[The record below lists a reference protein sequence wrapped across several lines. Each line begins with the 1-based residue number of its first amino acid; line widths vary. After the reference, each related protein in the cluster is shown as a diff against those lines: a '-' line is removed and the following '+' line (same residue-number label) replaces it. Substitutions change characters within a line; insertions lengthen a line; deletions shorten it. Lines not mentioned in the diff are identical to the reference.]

1 MFSANEGCL
10 SQFQIDHYMHYAYSN
25 LGAIILEST
34 AISAKGRITKND
46 LCLYNN
52 KHVNSL
58 KKFIQEFR
66 KRKSKTKIG
75 IQLSHSGK
83 KASLKVPENGSRPK
97 EIFPIHLGGWKQISN
112 FNEETLHKITKEFE
126 KSIKLAQ
133 EIGFDFIELHM
144 GHGYL
149 FHHLITEKQDMIFIE
164 TFLRTIR
171 KKVNKNI
178 PLGVRISHGYSK
190 NIEEDISINI
200 ELSKVI
206 NANSY
211 SYITI
216 SNGGIK
222 NNAEKYL
229 LKEITQINQ
238 KITIPLILVGEIN
251 SLKTILKYQKNN
263 INLFAIGRSL
273 LRNPYFIYEL
283 ESQLKLKYSGP
294 RQYSRAFN

>member
-1 MFSANEGCL
+1 
-10 SQFQIDHYMHYAYSN
+10 MHYAYSN

-34 AISAKGRITKND
+34 VISAKGRITQND

-52 KHVNSL
+52 THVTSL

-66 KRKSKTKIG
+66 KRNSKTKIG

-83 KASLKVPENGSRPK
+83 KASLKITEDGSRPK
-97 EIFPIHLGGWKQISN
+97 EILSRGRGGWKQISN
-112 FNEETLHKITKEFE
+112 FNEKTLHEITKEFE

-133 EIGFDFIELHM
+133 EIGFDFIEIHM

-149 FHHLITEKQDMIFIE
+149 FHQLITEKQDMIFIE
-164 TFLRTIR
+164 NFLKNMR

-178 PLGVRISHGYSK
+178 PIGVRISHGYSK

-200 ELSKVI
+200 QLSKVI

-222 NNAEKYL
+222 NNTEKYL
-229 LKEITQINQ
+229 LKEIIKIKQ
-238 KITIPLILVGEIN
+238 KLTIPLMIVGEIN
-251 SLKTILKYQKNN
+251 SLKSILKYQKKN
-263 INLFAIGRSL
+263 INFFAIGRSL
-273 LRNPYFIYEL
+273 LKNPYFIYEL

-294 RQYSRAFN
+294 RQYSRAFD